1 MPRKQKLHHFIY
13 RTTCNRSGN
22 YYYGMHSTDNLD
34 DGYLGS
40 GTKISRSIKKYGKEN
55 HIIEKI
61 EFFENREKLKEREAK
76 IVNEDLL
83 QDPSCMNLITGGGG
97 GFHTKVQRDNFFENG
112 KRTRWGSTYNH
123 NLLKELWKDDEWS
136 APIRKK
142 RSERLKGNTIWL
154 GRKHSEISKQ
164 KNREADRTGIKN
176 SQYGTCWITNEKES
190 KKIHKGDLIPE
201 GWRLGRTLKQT
212 KL

>member
-1 MPRKQKLHHFIY
+1 MGWIKDRIDAEYRKHYK
-13 RTTCNRSGN
+13 
-22 YYYGMHSTDNLD
+22 
-34 DGYLGS
+34 
-40 GTKISRSIKKYGKEN
+40 
-55 HIIEKI
+55 
-61 EFFENREKLKEREAK
+61 
-76 IVNEDLL
+76 V
-83 QDPSCMNLITGGGG
+83 TGGCDWSLIAEKKIL
-97 GFHTKVQRDNFFENG
+97 TE
-112 KRTRWGSTYNH
+112 
-123 NLLKELWKDDEWS
+123 LKSSVLWNSSLEELWKDDEWS